1 MFNTPAQT
9 IPRNERRIVKDS
21 CTSTGGSPRNVAKK
35 DGKAEH
41 FFYRAPDG
49 FFTENYLGDAGNV
62 EKCNGE
68 IFFLRCPGFR
78 R

>member
-1 MFNTPAQT
+1 ML
-9 IPRNERRIVKDS
+9 VKI
-21 CTSTGGSPRNVAKK
+21 PRNVAKK

-62 EKCNGE
+62 EKCTGG
-68 IFFLRCPGFR
+68 FFLRCPGFR